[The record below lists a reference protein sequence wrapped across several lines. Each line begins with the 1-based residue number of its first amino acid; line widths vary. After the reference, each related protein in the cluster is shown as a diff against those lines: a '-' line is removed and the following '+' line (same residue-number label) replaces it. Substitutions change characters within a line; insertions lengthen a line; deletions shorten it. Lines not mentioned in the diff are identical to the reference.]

1 MDEMGPFQVETEGRA
16 MGKRALGLWAALVF
30 LALWTSWAAAG
41 NKKLA
46 QTGFQFLSVPTEAR
60 AAAMGEA
67 FTTVASYSASMFYN
81 PANMS
86 RITSLVDISLNRN
99 QWIADIQHVSGTIAF
114 NPWRGRYGV
123 LGFSFL
129 SVDYGEFLGTMVD
142 PTTEKGY
149 IDTGVFSPSAFA
161 VGVAYARSLTD
172 RFSVGGH
179 VRYCYQK
186 LGTSVV
192 PVGEVSQGVTQKIS
206 NEIGVLGFDFGTLYR
221 TGFKTLA
228 FGMSVRNFSKEI
240 KYQREGFQLPL
251 TFRIGLSMEVLE
263 LFLGENDVHK
273 LLVSVDASHPRD
285 YPEQISVGAEY
296 TFLGLLALRGGYT
309 TGYRHTEEE
318 KGKYGD
324 PDRGLSLGFGIQ
336 KSFGDHLIAFDYAY
350 IPFGVF
356 DPVKLMSF
364 RLVF

>member
-1 MDEMGPFQVETEGRA
+1 MKARA
-16 MGKRALGLWAALVF
+16 YSLLIPCLALGTTVA
-30 LALWTSWAAAG
+30 SWAG

-67 FTTVASYSASMFYN
+67 FTTVASYSGSMFYN

-86 RITSLVDISLNRN
+86 RITSLVDISLSRN
-99 QWIADIQHVSGTIAF
+99 QWIADIEHVSGTIAL

-123 LGFSFL
+123 LGFSIL
-129 SVDYGEFLGTMVD
+129 AVDYGEFLGTMVD
-142 PTTEKGY
+142 PTTDKGY
-149 IDTGVFSPSAFA
+149 IDTGTFSPSALA

-192 PVGEVSQGVTQKIS
+192 PVGEASAGVREKID
-206 NEIGVLGFDFGTLYR
+206 NFVDVLGFDFGTLYR
-221 TGFKTLA
+221 TGFRTLA

-240 KYQREGFQLPL
+240 KFQREGFQLPL
-251 TFRIGLSMEVLE
+251 TFRIGVSMEVLE
-263 LFLGENDVHK
+263 LFLGENDTHQ

-285 YPEQISVGAEY
+285 YPEQLSIGAEY
-296 TFLGLLALRGGYT
+296 TFLGILALRGGYT
-309 TGYRHTEEE
+309 TGYRHTKEE
-318 KGKYGD
+318 KGSYGN
-324 PDRGLSLGFGIQ
+324 PDRGFSFGLGLQ
-336 KSFGDHLIAFDYAY
+336 KSLGDHLVALDYAY

-356 DPVKLMSF
+356 DPVKVVSF
-364 RLVF
+364 RLVL